1 MSIMRKHTW
10 LILLAV
16 LALVAAACGGDD
28 DGGGDATTTT
38 AAPTDTTEAPMDPIR
53 IAVVAPSASNDLA
66 FTQSMVDSLDRLG
79 ESRDITVDITDG
91 TFVIEDAAIAIRGYA
106 EDGFDL
112 VIAHGS
118 QYGGS
123 VEQIAKDFPE
133 TAFAWGTTRDTFG
146 LPNVSAYTVQSDQGA
161 YVMGTLAARLTESK
175 IIGVVGPIEVGD
187 AKLYVDGFKAGVAA
201 EDPSVEVN
209 VVYIDSFSDVAAAA
223 ETAQAHLQS
232 GADVMTGTAQMVV
245 GATGVARENGIL
257 WFGTQ
262 ADQTTLG
269 EDIVVA
275 SQVYHWEPLFAQI
288 LTNLDNGVLGGE
300 VLVATFADGALE
312 MRYNPGVDVPAEDRA
327 RADEV
332 EAGITDGSI
341 STGLE

>member
-1 MSIMRKHTW
+1 MSRLKKHTW
-10 LILLAV
+10 LALFAV
-16 LALVAAACGGDD
+16 IALVAAACGSDD
-28 DGGGDATTTT
+28 DSGSDTTAATSATTTT
-38 AAPTDTTEAPMDPIR
+38 TAPAADPIR
-53 IAVVAPSASNDLA
+53 IAVVAPSAKNDLA
-66 FTQSMVDSLDRLG
+66 FTQSMVDSLNRLA
-79 ESRDITVDITDG
+79 ETRDITVDITDG

-106 EDGFDL
+106 ADGFDL

-123 VEQIAKDFPE
+123 VEEIAKEFPD

-175 IIGVVGPIEVGD
+175 VIGVVGPIEVGD
-187 AKLYVDGFKAGVAA
+187 AKLYVDGFVAGAAA
-201 EDPSVEVN
+201 EDASVEVN

-223 ETAQAHLQS
+223 ETAQAHVQN
-232 GADVMTGTAQMVV
+232 GADIMTGTAQMVV
-245 GATGVARENGIL
+245 GATGVANDNDTL

-269 EDIVVA
+269 PDIVVA
-275 SQVYHWEPLFAQI
+275 SQVYHWEPLLGQI
-288 LTNLDNGVLGGE
+288 LDNMENGILGGE
-300 VLVATFADGALE
+300 VLVADFAAGGLE
-312 MRYNPGVDVPAEDRA
+312 MAYNSGVAVSAEDQA

-341 STGLE
+341 STGVG

>member
-1 MSIMRKHTW
+1 MRLRKHTW
-10 LILLAV
+10 LVLLAI
-16 LALVAAACGGDD
+16 LALVAAACGSDDD
-28 DGGGDATTTT
+28 DGGSDTTAATTATT
-38 AAPTDTTEAPMDPIR
+38 AAPAADPIR
-53 IAVVAPSASNDLA
+53 IAVVAPSAKNDLA
-66 FTQSMVDSLDRLG
+66 FTQSMVDSLNRLG
-79 ESRDITVDITDG
+79 ETRDITVDITDG

-123 VEQIAKDFPE
+123 VEQIAKDFPN
-133 TAFAWGTTRDTFG
+133 TAFAWGTTRDTFD

-161 YVMGTLAARLTESK
+161 YVMGTLAARMTESK
-175 IIGVVGPIEVGD
+175 IIGVVGPLEVGD
-187 AKLYVDGFKAGVAA
+187 AKLYVDGFVAGAAA

-223 ETAQAHLQS
+223 VTAQAHVES
-232 GADVMTGTAQMVV
+232 GADIMTGTAQMVV
-245 GATGVARENGIL
+245 GATGVARDNGVL

-262 ADQTTLG
+262 AEQTTLG
-269 EDIVVA
+269 EEIVVA
-275 SQVYHWEPLFAQI
+275 SQVYHWEPLLAQ
-288 LTNLDNGVLGGE
+288 LLDNMDNGILGGE
-300 VLVATFADGALE
+300 VLVADFADGGLE
-312 MRYNPGVDVPAEDRA
+312 MAYNDGVTVASEDRA

-341 STGLE
+341 STGLG